1 MQGATDSPA
10 VFCVATQD
18 ELVSLNNAV
27 ATLSA
32 ANLRI
37 DGMVRCKA
45 WQRVFSEYGLDEC

>member
-18 ELVSLNNAV
+18 ELVSLDNAV